1 AGSVTCFAAIFVAT
15 FFITQD
21 SELSLVIACAGMLIE
36 VLPLKDFDNLLI
48 PIALASL
55 AQFLR

>member
-1 AGSVTCFAAIFVAT
+1 MTCFAAIFVAT